1 MALSVLNNIPAL
13 VAEDQLNITQGN
25 LQKTLYALASGSR
38 LNSGADDPAGLAI
51 ANGLGANI
59 AALNQSVSNANDG
72 IGALQVADGALGQ
85 VTTLL
90 QTAVTL
96 ATEAST
102 GTVSDS
108 QRTALDAE
116 FTQIKQEIDAI
127 GTSTTY
133 NGTAVFT
140 ANVTS
145 IFLSDATTAGSS
157 TIGVAVGVL
166 SASGAGGLGLTGT
179 LTSAANAQTALGQI
193 DTAVATIAS
202 DRGNVGAVINR
213 LQDAANVI
221 NVQVQNLTQAE
232 DGITAADIG
241 VEVSNLSEYSILQQT
256 GIGAG
261 PGQHAT
267 AERAEPTPL
276 SSPGTG

>member
-256 GIGAG
+256 GIAALA
-261 PGQHAT
+261 QANTQQQNVLNLLH
-267 AERAEPTPL
+267 
-276 SSPGTG
+276 

>member
-72 IGALQVADGALGQ
+72 VGALQVADGALGQ

-127 GTSTTY
+127 GVSTTY

-140 ANVTS
+140 ANTTS
-145 IFLSDATTAGSS
+145 IFLSDATTTGSS
-157 TIGVAVGVL
+157 TIGVAVGTL

-256 GIGAG
+256 GIAALA
-261 PGQHAT
+261 QANTQQQNVLNLLH
-267 AERAEPTPL
+267 
-276 SSPGTG
+276 